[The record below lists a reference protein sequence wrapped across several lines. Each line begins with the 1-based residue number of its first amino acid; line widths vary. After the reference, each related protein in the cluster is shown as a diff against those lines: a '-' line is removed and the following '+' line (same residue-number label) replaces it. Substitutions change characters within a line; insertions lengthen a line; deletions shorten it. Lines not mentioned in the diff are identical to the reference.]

1 MIGQITLNKALEGH
15 MVVFAI
21 VSIIRVRCEE
31 IEETGRKWLLLLVEF
46 DLSGGYGSSRVGA
59 RCLGEGS
66 SHLGC
71 NLGTLWK
78 GTKKEYYAVQPQ

>member
-1 MIGQITLNKALEGH
+1 MIGQITLNETLEGH
-15 MVVFAI
+15 MVGFAI

-31 IEETGRKWLLLLVEF
+31 IKDTRRKWFLILVEF

-71 NLGTLWK
+71 HFG
-78 GTKKEYYAVQPQ
+78 YAAEGYE